1 MNNYSSAAQQYGS
14 LDLQSKTENA
24 SPHQLVKMLIDGAL
38 VRIKAATGHMERN
51 ETVEKATLIGK
62 AIAIIDGLR
71 GSLDMEKGGDL
82 STNLDDLYI
91 YMSKQLLLANA
102 ENKVEYLNEVYSL
115 LGEIKS
121 SWDSIAD
128 KPEVK
133 NKTNNAP
140 QITAS
145 VP

>member
-1 MNNYSSAAQQYGS
+1 MNRNALATQQYGK
-14 LDLQSKTENA
+14 LDLQSKTETA
-24 SPHQLVKMLIDGAL
+24 SPHQLIKMLIDGAL
-38 VRIKAATGHMERN
+38 VRVKAAAGHMERN

-62 AIAIIDGLR
+62 SIAIIDGLR
-71 GSLDMEKGGDL
+71 SSLNMEKGGDI
-82 STNLDDLYI
+82 SQNLDDLYI

-102 ENKVEYLNEVYSL
+102 ENKIEYLNEV
-115 LGEIKS
+115 IKN

-133 NKTNNAP
+133 NKAHNFT
-140 QITAS
+140 QTTAS

>member
-1 MNNYSSAAQQYGS
+1 MNRNALATQQYGK
-14 LDLQSKTENA
+14 LDLQSKTETA
-24 SPHQLVKMLIDGAL
+24 SPHQLIKMLIDGAL
-38 VRIKAATGHMERN
+38 VRVKAAAGHMERN

-71 GSLDMEKGGDL
+71 SSLNMEKGGDI
-82 STNLDDLYI
+82 SQNLDDLYI

-102 ENKVEYLNEVYSL
+102 ENKIEYLNEVYSL
-115 LGEIKS
+115 LEEIKN

-133 NKTNNAP
+133 NKAHNFT
-140 QITAS
+140 QTTAS